1 MNTQKTDKKRVVA
14 YARVS
19 TNKNDQA
26 NSLENQTTYFKREL
40 ERDNRY
46 QLVKINI
53 ENICDSGI
61 YYDKGTSGTKLS
73 RPAFDRLLE
82 DAGLLPIIDAD
93 NDKKTTTYKIAKKP
107 KFDIIF
113 VKDTSRFARNVNI
126 NSILQTLRE
135 NKVYVHFLDMGMS
148 TEKEEDLS
156 MIQVFNTFSER
167 ESRDKSKKVSFG
179 YQEGVR
185 QGKLYFGGKL
195 IGYDYDKEN
204 NCLIVNEKEA
214 ELVRLVYD
222 LYTEEELGQQSIC
235 NELEKRGYRNTVGNS
250 FKRSTI
256 KRMLQNEKYI
266 GENNCG
272 RYHKEDLFSSK
283 KFVREYDHELRQ
295 QARQAQEK
303 QLEQGIVKIP
313 PIITEEQFRKAQE
326 ITAKRSEIYKV
337 DGSWH
342 GTTDYACKVVCGKCG
357 AFYTASGRRYYA
369 TEGKTLRR
377 YTCRHAYVF
386 DEQSGIPKCN
396 NPAIREST
404 LDNALNSKSFY
415 EKRLESIEELL
426 VMSDYYIEILNN
438 SVDSDNAREVKR
450 IEDEITKAITAR
462 EKIIKLY
469 AEGTYSKEEL
479 DRLNNEYTNQIG
491 ELTEKKQILSSG
503 NSEIYKRINQLN
515 SLKKEA
521 QKEYKKAKKIVE
533 TKQYPKTDRKALL
546 REVDR
551 IVIDIDGNPN
561 IVFKSVSV
569 IDEYIR
575 SMDSTISTYIEASAD
590 KTAVKKTLSEVISE
604 FENDEK

>member
-40 ERDNRY
+40 ERDSRY

-73 RPAFDRLLE
+73 
-82 DAGLLPIIDAD
+82 
-93 NDKKTTTYKIAKKP
+93 
-107 KFDIIF
+107 
-113 VKDTSRFARNVNI
+113 
-126 NSILQTLRE
+126 
-135 NKVYVHFLDMGMS
+135 
-148 TEKEEDLS
+148 
-156 MIQVFNTFSER
+156 
-167 ESRDKSKKVSFG
+167 
-179 YQEGVR
+179 
-185 QGKLYFGGKL
+185 
-195 IGYDYDKEN
+195 
-204 NCLIVNEKEA
+204 
-214 ELVRLVYD
+214 
-222 LYTEEELGQQSIC
+222 
-235 NELEKRGYRNTVGNS
+235 
-250 FKRSTI
+250 
-256 KRMLQNEKYI
+256 
-266 GENNCG
+266 
-272 RYHKEDLFSSK
+272 
-283 KFVREYDHELRQ
+283 
-295 QARQAQEK
+295 
-303 QLEQGIVKIP
+303 
-313 PIITEEQFRKAQE
+313 
-326 ITAKRSEIYKV
+326 
-337 DGSWH
+337 
-342 GTTDYACKVVCGKCG
+342 TDYACKVVCGKCG

-469 AEGTYSKEEL
+469 AEGTFSKEEL

-604 FENDEK
+604 FEDDEK